1 MSFTISI
8 QRPRVDL
15 PRELQKQLPFATA
28 LALTKLGKVI
38 QSRTV
43 EQMRDRLDRPT
54 PFALNSIFASPAKK
68 TVLQTTVGLKDSN
81 YNKSSQ
87 TSATIF
93 GQLFSGG
100 KRRYKRLEGAL
111 RRKGLIG
118 ADTIAVPGGGAT
130 LDSYGNL
137 TAGQIVKLMSVIG
150 LFGEQGYSA
159 NATSRT
165 LARRAKKGKTK
176 EGYATINGVVYFV
189 SQGKGSFTRGALS
202 WKWGRHQHLAAGIW
216 AKTGVHGCDVK
227 PILMFVRVGVYR
239 QFISLPKIASQAVSD
254 SFGPAFN
261 AALASAVGGAR

>member
-1 MSFTISI
+1 MTFSISI
-8 QRPRVDL
+8 KRPSVDL
-15 PRELQKQLPFATA
+15 PRQLQRQLPFATA
-28 LALTKLGKVI
+28 LALTQLGKLI

-43 EQMRDRLDRPT
+43 DQMRSRLDRPT
-54 PFALNSIFASPAKK
+54 PFALNSIFATSAKK
-68 TVLQTTVGLKDSN
+68 SALQTTVGLKDSN
-81 YNKSSQ
+81 YNKTSQ
-87 TSATIF
+87 TSAMIL
-93 GQLFSGG
+93 GHLFSGG

-137 TAGQIVKLMSVIG
+137 TSGQIVKLMSVIG

-159 NATSRT
+159 NATSKT

-176 EGYATINGVVYFV
+176 EGYATINGIVYFV

-227 PILMFVRVGVYR
+227 PILMFVRVGVYH
-239 QFISLPKIASQAVSD
+239 QLISLPKIAHQSVSD
-254 SFGPAFN
+254 SFGQTFN
-261 AALASAVGGAR
+261 AALDRVVGESR